1 MIPTEFVEAAGLWT
15 YVLVFAITAGE
26 TSAFIGLLLP
36 GETLILLAAALAG
49 RGDLDPVLLT
59 AAVIGGGITGDS
71 LGYALGHWYEHRPSS
86 ERLRRRIR
94 PGGGIDRAQDFLLRR
109 GGAAV
114 FTGRFIGFVRSFL
127 PFAAGAVGM
136 PFRRFFLY
144 SSAASVLW
152 GTANVLAGYFLGA
165 SAEKLIR
172 TAGVAGAGAAAA
184 VTLVVL
190 LVVRIRRRRRT
201 ATYADGPTHSETM
214 LLVAADTVSTTGDG
228 GPGPGRATTAR
239 RRPAPCRR
247 HTPRAAPA
255 GNGQATRPPGAAG
268 QIRPR
273 TGAHRRAPA
282 RDAAAAPEDTVN
294 ACDGSPLGPVLS
306 FPAREGATLCACD
319 RRSG

>member
-1 MIPTEFVEAAGLWT
+1 MIPTDFIEAAGLWT

-36 GETLILLAAALAG
+36 GETIILLAAALAG

-71 LGYALGHWYEHRPSS
+71 LGYALGHWYEHRPSA

-152 GTANVLAGYFLGA
+152 GTASVLAGYFLGA

-190 LVVRIRRRRRT
+190 LVVRTRRRRT
-201 ATYADGPTHSETM
+201 STYADGPARSETM
-214 LLVAADTVSTTGDG
+214 ADPVSTTGDG

-247 HTPRAAPA
+247 HTPRGAPA
-255 GNGQATRPPGAAG
+255 GNSQAMRPPGAAG
-268 QIRPR
+268 QARPR
-273 TGAHRRAPA
+273 PGAHRHAA
-282 RDAAAAPEDTVN
+282 TRDAAATPEESVNICDAP
-294 ACDGSPLGPVLS
+294 PLSVDAPGIAAVGQAPAAPVS
-306 FPAREGATLCACD
+306 QGLC
-319 RRSG
+319 RIP